1 MFRFQGGKI
10 VTGTDTS
17 HYFVFPGA
25 SIHREIELLVS
36 RGLTPMQAIQAVTR
50 NPAELLNANDIGT
63 IENGK
68 TADLLVVEGNPLKNI
83 KALSKIRMIV
93 KDGEIY
99 YPGNLLSS
107 IKQPFLNRF
116 LKAIFSR

>member
-1 MFRFQGGKI
+1 M
-10 VTGTDTS
+10 TGTDTS

-36 RGLTPMQAIQAVTR
+36 CGLTPMQAIQAVTR

-83 KALSKIRMIV
+83 KALRKIRMIV

-107 IKQPFLNRF
+107 IKKPFLNRF